1 MMTTQKPGFRAASHV
16 VWGGIVL
23 ARRVVGVL
31 PVAVLRLVDGKPF
44 VDVGV
49 VAGDDKFG
57 VIEEV
62 VHDAA
67 VGPGAVFGEEG
78 ERCVPMEELLGL
90 TRVFGSKEE
99 D

>member
-31 PVAVLRLVDGKPF
+31 PVAVLRLVDGEPF

-49 VAGDDKFG
+49 VARDDKFG
-57 VIEEV
+57 IVEEV

-67 VGPGAVFGEEG
+67 VGPGAIFGEEG
-78 ERCVPMEELLGL
+78 EGCVPVEKLLKLMRG
-90 TRVFGSKEE
+90 FGE
-99 D
+99 

>member
-1 MMTTQKPGFRAASHV
+1 MTTQKPGFRTASHV

-23 ARRVVGVL
+23 ASRVVGVL

-44 VDVGV
+44 VNVGV

-62 VHDAA
+62 VHNAA
-67 VGPGAVFGEEG
+67 VGPSAIFGEEG
-78 ERCVPMEELLGL
+78 EGRVPVEELLKLMRGI
-90 TRVFGSKEE
+90 RE
-99 D
+99 